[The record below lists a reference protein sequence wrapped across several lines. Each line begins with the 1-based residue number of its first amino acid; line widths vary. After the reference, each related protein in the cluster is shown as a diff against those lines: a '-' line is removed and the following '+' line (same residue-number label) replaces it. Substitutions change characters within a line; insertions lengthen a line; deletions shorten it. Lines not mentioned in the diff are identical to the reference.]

1 MYVTGLEGFTVWP
14 SYTVEVSSFGAESF
28 GEVSSQTVSLPA
40 MHSVDAEASNGL
52 DEELNSQQSAY
63 VLAASGPTLSGM
75 LLVGGLI
82 VLGMIIGILVLV
94 FRKRI
99 ASGLRSAQEQAQTM
113 AHTANTSWQA
123 AATNSQRCR
132 Y

>member
-1 MYVTGLEGFTVWP
+1 MLSHSGKCRASL
-14 SYTVEVSSFGAESF
+14 AN
-28 GEVSSQTVSLPA
+28 LPA
-40 MHSVDAEASNGL
+40 MHSVDPEASNGL

-82 VLGMIIGILVLV
+82 VLAIIIVIVVLV

-99 ASGLRSAQEQAQTM
+99 ASGAAVGAR
-113 AHTANTSWQA
+113 TSTDHGAYGQ
-123 AATNSQRCR
+123 